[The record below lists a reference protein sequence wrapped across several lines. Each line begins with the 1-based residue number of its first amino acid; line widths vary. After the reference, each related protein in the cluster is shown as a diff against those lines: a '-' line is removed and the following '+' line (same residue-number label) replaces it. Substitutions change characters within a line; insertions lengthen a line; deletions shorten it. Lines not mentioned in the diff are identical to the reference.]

1 MQHEIFQKPV
11 FETLLRLHEKII
23 DAKESAKRAHSAH
36 AELQQGISD
45 SSSENLT
52 TALET
57 ALAKDTIAVT
67 HSVHFDLFIARVV
80 FQAIEYNSMKKSAN
94 EDVKKQLP
102 NLRNDSP
109 WYSNT
114 LVWYFELALVQFDEV
129 LSLCNC
135 ENFMDIKNDLVRLEL
150 VDMFLTSKCNA
161 DLDKVCLFKCAL
173 RINN

>member
-23 DAKESAKRAHSAH
+23 TAKESAKRAHSSH
-36 AELQQGISD
+36 TELQQGISD
-45 SSSENLT
+45 SSEIV

-57 ALAKDTIAVT
+57 ALAKDAIAVR
-67 HSVHFDLFIARVV
+67 HSVHLDLFIARVV

-94 EDVKKQLP
+94 EDVKKKLP
-102 NLRNDSP
+102 NLRHDSP
-109 WYSNT
+109 WYTNT

-161 DLDKVCLFKCAL
+161 DLDKVC
-173 RINN
+173 